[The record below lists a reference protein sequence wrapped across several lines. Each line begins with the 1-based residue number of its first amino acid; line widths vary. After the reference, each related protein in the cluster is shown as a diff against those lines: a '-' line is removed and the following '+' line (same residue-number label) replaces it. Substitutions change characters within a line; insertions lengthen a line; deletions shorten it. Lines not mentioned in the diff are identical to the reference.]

1 MPLSVMLGVMP
12 NTGLWIFPAGCCGAE
27 CGGDAAGGDAAG
39 GDAAGGDAAGGDAVG
54 GEDGCGEE
62 GAFLLPIGVGE
73 MVVWRGD
80 LVHAGAG
87 YAEPEHFRVHAYVD
101 PPARIYQRPKG
112 QTNRCPGV

>member
-27 CGGDAAGGDAAG
+27 CGGDAAGGGAAG
-39 GDAAGGDAAGGDAVG
+39 GGVAG
-54 GEDGCGEE
+54 GEDGCGEEGCGEE

-73 MVVWRGD
+73 IVVWRGD

-112 QTNRCPGV
+112 KTNRCPGV

>member
-1 MPLSVMLGVMP
+1 MWPLADADMPLSVMLGVMP

-27 CGGDAAGGDAAG
+27 CGGDAAGGDAA
-39 GDAAGGDAAGGDAVG
+39 G

-112 QTNRCPGV
+112 KTNLCPGV